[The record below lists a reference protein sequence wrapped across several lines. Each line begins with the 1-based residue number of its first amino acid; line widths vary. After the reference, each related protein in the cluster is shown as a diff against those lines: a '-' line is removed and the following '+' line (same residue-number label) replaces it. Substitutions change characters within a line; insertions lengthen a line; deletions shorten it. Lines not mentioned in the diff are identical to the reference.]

1 MAKTQVVSYSFTC
14 DVCGNSIAETDGD
27 ATRKLS
33 WEGAD
38 YAIDVCSTHG
48 PQLADILT
56 ELKAFVDAGHRAG
69 ARRGRRPAVAA
80 ASGST
85 SGPRTRRASSSS
97 APAAAAGARGD
108 VKAVRAWAQTNGH
121 KVGDRG
127 RIPAEVFAAYDSAQP
142 SSSSSSLEA
151 APVTSDAAPEV
162 KKAVRRPRKAAAAN
176 KSAATPRK
184 RAPRKAAASV

>member
-38 YAIDVCSTHG
+38 YVIDVCATHG

-56 ELKAFVDAGHRAG
+56 ELKGFVDAGHRAG

-85 SGPRTRRASSSS
+85 SSPRSRRATTSS
-97 APAAAAGARGD
+97 APAAGGGARGD

-127 RIPAEVFAAYDSAQP
+127 RIPAEVFAAYDAAQP
-142 SSSSSSLEA
+142 SSSAPAPAASSAPEA
-151 APVTSDAAPEV
+151 APEA
-162 KKAVRRPRKAAAAN
+162 KKATRRPRKAAAAT
-176 KSAATPRK
+176 KSAGTPRK

>member
-38 YAIDVCSTHG
+38 YVIDVCATHG
-48 PQLADILT
+48 PKLADVLT

-85 SGPRTRRASSSS
+85 GSARTRRAATSS
-97 APAAAAGARGD
+97 ATAATAGARGD
-108 VKAVRAWAQTNGH
+108 VKAVRAWAQANGH

-127 RIPAEVFAAYDSAQP
+127 RIPAEVFAAYDSAQSAP
-142 SSSSSSLEA
+142 AASSTPEA
-151 APVTSDAAPEV
+151 APEAKTAT
-162 KKAVRRPRKAAAAN
+162 RRPRKAAAS
-176 KSAATPRK
+176 KSAGTPRK
-184 RAPRKAAASV
+184 RTPRKAAATV